1 MNREKTE
8 IRIGLLGFGSM
19 GRTHTWAVQNL
30 PFFYGDLPFS
40 AVTAGVCTTSYE
52 KSERVARDF
61 SIPKAVACDDVGRFR
76 KLKTLVLS
84 CAFNDKFAA
93 QNNAM
98 SVMGHFRDIVYL
110 FLCQR

>member
-1 MNREKTE
+1 MKVMKFSPSVLSLTLESRAGLWKAREMSSSIKE
-8 IRIGLLGFGSM
+8 MF
-19 GRTHTWAVQNL
+19 L
-30 PFFYGDLPFS
+30 P
-40 AVTAGVCTTSYE
+40 
-52 KSERVARDF
+52 
-61 SIPKAVACDDVGRFR
+61 PKAVACDDVGRFR